1 MPGSNVTGEVA
12 KVKTAKGQPDKPTE
26 LPIATVHFIRSLTVS
41 YPETADQTLS
51 RQHLSS
57 FTVSTLA
64 AALDQSCSF
73 SAVKSYLKQ
82 CEDAAIRQTIGD
94 RTSSNHL
101 VICHAIQR
109 NDAGILRLL
118 LEYDQ
123 IDPNALD
130 WGNVPVLAYAIM
142 RSKWTSDN
150 TTEIVKTLLIYGAEP
165 NVIPQDMWTDYVST
179 PALQTPTTRFENTY
193 KTLWCDHKKRTILAE
208 TLNLTM
214 RYSLWRAA
222 RMDPMIARVKQISK
236 GNRILPLHQIPYLI
250 IGQEIATKLVI
261 DNIFAHIVMQGDT
274 KPLVLAFAGLSGH
287 GKTELASQLGSLLS
301 SDFIDIDCAQTS
313 TLWTL
318 LGPTGG
324 YQDHQLGS
332 PLNNFLARCGGK
344 RAVVFLDEYDKT
356 EKDVRDALLT
366 VMASGTYCER
376 RGNTN
381 VDCRKVIWIL
391 ATNKGDTAIATFH
404 KKYIASRKEEDISKV
419 SVVSLSR
426 QLHKL
431 FTTLYSPAVAGR
443 INAIIPF
450 FPFSP
455 GEQAVVAHK
464 FILHLHDTVRKD
476 IDMKEPNPRLIGHC
490 LLSLN
495 DDGKICQHLARDG
508 YVEELGA
515 RSLDTKV
522 GEVCQAFVSIY
533 ARRDELVNEETNR
546 GPLKKY
552 VIQLNRVEEGVEELS
567 VFEDVVK
574 ERESQADG
582 EDIHGRMHPN
592 HDVSNSAATLEPLC
606 NFIWL
611 KMPHAL
617 HHPSATPEPSSCTIQ
632 TSYVELHLF
641 ERTRA
646 KHRHVPLKVYHL
658 GLDSTVYRPSF
669 TGDLTRQSTDRYP
682 SRLAP
687 AMTHRSSTGDL
698 TRQSADRYPSR
709 SAPAM
714 TYSFERLP
722 KNNLAARSSTGDLI
736 RQSTDRYAYRSAPS
750 VFPSIITF
758 EQWK

>member
-1 MPGSNVTGEVA
+1 MPGPNTTGEVA
-12 KVKTAKGQPDKPTE
+12 KVKTAKGQPDEPTE
-26 LPIATVHFIRSLTVS
+26 LVIATVYFIRSFPESLTES
-41 YPETADQTLS
+41 ADQTLS
-51 RQHLSS
+51 RQHLWP

-64 AALDQSCSF
+64 ASLDHSCSID
-73 SAVKSYLKQ
+73 AVKSYLKQ
-82 CEDAAIRQTIGD
+82 YDGLAIRNTIGNK
-94 RTSSNHL
+94 TSSSHL
-101 VICHAIQR
+101 IISHAIQR
-109 NDAGILRLL
+109 NDARILRLL
-118 LEYDQ
+118 LEYDRV
-123 IDPNALD
+123 DPNSLD

-142 RSKWTSDN
+142 RSKWTNDN
-150 TTEIVKTLLIYGAEP
+150 TTEVVRTLLMHGADP
-165 NVIPQDMWTDYVST
+165 NVVPREMWIDYVST

-344 RAVVFLDEYDKT
+344 RASWPVE
-356 EKDVRDALLT
+356 R
-366 VMASGTYCER
+366 TYCER

-582 EDIHGRMHPN
+582 E
-592 HDVSNSAATLEPLC
+592 E
-606 NFIWL
+606 
-611 KMPHAL
+611 
-617 HHPSATPEPSSCTIQ
+617 
-632 TSYVELHLF
+632 
-641 ERTRA
+641 
-646 KHRHVPLKVYHL
+646 
-658 GLDSTVYRPSF
+658 
-669 TGDLTRQSTDRYP
+669 
-682 SRLAP
+682 
-687 AMTHRSSTGDL
+687 
-698 TRQSADRYPSR
+698 
-709 SAPAM
+709 
-714 TYSFERLP
+714 
-722 KNNLAARSSTGDLI
+722 
-736 RQSTDRYAYRSAPS
+736 
-750 VFPSIITF
+750 
-758 EQWK
+758 